1 VALIAALAGFAIT
14 VATRS
19 PWWPFAVMFLV
30 TGFGYLFGRSI
41 YGSGESDLV
50 DEPGADREARSP
62 VTS

>member
-41 YGSGESDLV
+41 YGSSESDLA